1 MLKFRIFDLANS
13 QFSLYFMKNDGEW
26 KRRDVENVK
35 LKIQVRFVSF
45 VVLENVQ
52 RIVPYNYP
60 IFIITLLLFLHSARC
75 AWLRNVP
82 QLIARMYSR

>member
-52 RIVPYNYP
+52 S
-60 IFIITLLLFLHSARC
+60 L
-75 AWLRNVP
+75 
-82 QLIARMYSR
+82 

>member
-52 RIVPYNYP
+52 RIVPYNYS
-60 IFIITLLLFLHSARC
+60 IFIITLLFFFAQCEMRLVKKRSPTYRPYVL
-75 AWLRNVP
+75 
-82 QLIARMYSR
+82 

>member
-52 RIVPYNYP
+52 SACRIV
-60 IFIITLLLFLHSARC
+60 L
-75 AWLRNVP
+75 
-82 QLIARMYSR
+82 